1 MKQPFA
7 KEQLWGVAT
16 LLFLALAVWFGL
28 PPYYRFAAAC
38 LAVLILP
45 VLIWRKCAFWMVLA
59 ALLGSGA
66 FLWTFRASGYHYT
79 SLLPLSA
86 AFLMLVFRFG
96 KRWLKRL
103 VGLTAAL
110 VLGALLAAEVP
121 ILRAALSAP
130 AGDAPYVIVLGAA
143 VYGQTPSI
151 SLRHRS
157 DRAVEHLRANPAA
170 LAVLSGGQGEG
181 EDISEA
187 ECMRRYLREKGVPE
201 SRILLEDK
209 STSTLENLTF
219 SRAVIE
225 GAGGDSS
232 HVAVVSSSYH
242 LYRARR
248 MAAGLGMAA
257 DGLKSVDGFPIYMTG
272 MYLREALAVWK
283 LWVMG
288 I

>member
-110 VLGALLAAEVP
+110 MLGAMLAAEMP

-143 VYGQTPSI
+143 VYGETPSL
-151 SLRHRS
+151 SVRHRC
-157 DRAVEHLRANPAA
+157 DRALKHLTRNPD
-170 LAVLSGGQGEG
+170 AVAVVSGGQGPG

-187 ECMRRYLREKGVPE
+187 ECMRRYLRDKGVTE
-201 SRILLEDK
+201 GRILVEDR
-209 STSTLENLTF
+209 STSTRENLAF
-219 SRAVIE
+219 SKAVIE
-225 GAGGDSS
+225 TAGGDPS

-242 LYRARR
+242 LYRAGH
-248 MAAGLGMAA
+248 MAASLGMAA
-257 DGLKSVDGFPIYMTG
+257 EGLPSTDGYPVYMTG
-272 MYLREALAVWK
+272 MYLREAVAVWK
-283 LWVMG
+283 LWILG

>member
-1 MKQPFA
+1 MKKAFSKTA
-7 KEQLWGVAT
+7 LRGVLV
-16 LLFLALAVWFGL
+16 LLLLGAALWFGL
-28 PPYYRFAAAC
+28 PSGSRFAAAGMIALIVPLVIWPGGTYC
-38 LAVLILP
+38 IVLLALVG
-45 VLIWRKCAFWMVLA
+45 M
-59 ALLGSGA
+59 GA
-66 FLWTFRASGYHYT
+66 FLMTFRASGYHYAA
-79 SLLPLSA
+79 LLPLTA
-86 AFLMLVFRFG
+86 AGLLMVFRFG
-96 KRWLKRL
+96 KRWLKGL
-103 VGLTAAL
+103 VGAVTGLALAL
-110 VLGALLAAEVP
+110 VLAAEVP
-121 ILRAALSAP
+121 IGYAALTATKS
-130 AGDAPYVIVLGAA
+130 DTPYVIVLGAA

-187 ECMRRYLREKGVPE
+187 ECMRRYLREKGVPQ

-257 DGLKSVDGFPIYMTG
+257 DGLKSVDGYPIYMAG

>member
-242 LYRARR
+242 LYRAKR
-248 MAAGLGMAA
+248 MAAALGMAA
-257 DGLKSVDGFPIYMTG
+257 EGLPSTGGYPVYMTG
-272 MYLREALAVWK
+272 MYLREAVAVWK